1 MPRAT
6 PLPEGLSLDSRPLSR
21 LRPHRSLVLAALL
34 TGLVACSPA
43 ERDAEANRGPIAAP
57 PASEADWQQLAVD
70 LHFERSGE
78 FNRWRGRDNR
88 SVGQYRLE
96 LRANLALLARVQ
108 RDGIEGDWP
117 DLVAT
122 GVTGP
127 ASGELRFEGEARVE
141 GSDAA
146 GTVPLRVS
154 LQGEVGAEHAL
165 DVGGLLN
172 APPLAGPWMARLRID
187 IPLSGTVEGAAPGD
201 PMLDTF
207 PYPLLEHDHDRP
219 GQLRM
224 RHEMVLYPTLLPRPD
239 DPGQARVYDSLRA
252 TLVDGDPGFKAILTG
267 TWQGATVNGVPQ
279 RPWTYLIEG
288 EQSFGD
294 DSARTTDR
302 LRLQLTPVARTLP
315 IPEGWD

>member
-1 MPRAT
+1 MSRAT
-6 PLPEGLSLDSRPLSR
+6 PLAARQSLDRPALSR
-21 LRPHRSLVLAALL
+21 ARPPLVIAALL
-34 TGLVACSPA
+34 AGLAACSPA
-43 ERDAEANRGPIAAP
+43 EQDAEASRTPIAAP
-57 PASEADWQQLAVD
+57 PASEAHWQQLALE

-88 SVGQYRLE
+88 TVGQYRLE
-96 LRANLALLARVQ
+96 LRANIALLARVQ
-108 RDGIEGDWP
+108 REGIEGDWP

-146 GTVPLRVS
+146 GIEPLRVS
-154 LQGEVGAEHAL
+154 LQGEVGAEHGL
-165 DVGGLLN
+165 DFGGLLN
-172 APPLAGPWMARLRID
+172 GAPLAGPWTGTLRID
-187 IPLSGTVEGAAPGD
+187 IPLSGSVEGAAPGD

-207 PYPLLEHDHDRP
+207 PYPLFETDHDRP

-224 RHEMVLYPTLLPRPD
+224 RHEFVLYPTLLPRPD
-239 DPGQARVYDSLRA
+239 DPGQARVYDSLRTA
-252 TLVDGDPGFKAILTG
+252 LVDGDPGFKAILTG
-267 TWQGATVNGVPQ
+267 VWQGATVTGVPQ

-302 LRLQLTPVARTLP
+302 LRLQVTPVARTLP
-315 IPEGWD
+315 VPQGWD